1 MPNKKILQILTTFAV
16 AVTLSLF
23 VVATVTAKE
32 DLPPRAG
39 DYPGTVEKLDWPKDR
54 TKPTDKKPADEKDTE
69 PSDTEPV
76 DKEPKKP

>member
-1 MPNKKILQILTTFAV
+1 MPNKKILQILTIFAV
-16 AVTLSLF
+16 VVTLSVF
-23 VVATVTAKE
+23 GVTTATATE

-39 DYPGTVEKLDWPKDR
+39 DYPGKVEKLDWPKDR
-54 TKPTDKKPADEKDTE
+54 TEPTDKKPADEKDTE